1 MCVYNKKNTC
11 SVHADDNI
19 EKREAPAGPSMPR
32 RDAESPLMSI
42 LCVSA
47 RSGAPE
53 RHFESRKRRLNPK
66 FMKCHQI
73 PRTSSRL
80 SSAPSVTRA
89 TPLRPCERKYNS
101 TSRTTCPIQTL
112 QKDPEHNVIENKKE
126 YIIMG
131 ARCGQSHL
139 HRYYSPAVQNLL
151 YELLLS
157 SSTEFATS
165 GKPPTRLPLG
175 ELVEQVC

>member
-1 MCVYNKKNTC
+1 MAFHEIWVQTPFL
-11 SVHADDNI
+11 ALI
-19 EKREAPAGPSMPR
+19 MTRALRAWALEGPANALR
-32 RDAESPLMSI
+32 FSI

-80 SSAPSVTRA
+80 SSATNVTGA
-89 TPLRPCERKYNS
+89 TPVRPCERKHNS

-112 QKDPEHNVIENKKE
+112 QRDLEHNAIENKKP

-131 ARCGQSHL
+131 ARWRQSHL
-139 HRYYSPAVQNLL
+139 HRYYSSAVQNLL
-151 YELLLS
+151 YELLLFRLKLGGCYVNIVRQCTLRGS
-157 SSTEFATS
+157 GTS
-165 GKPPTRLPLG
+165 F
-175 ELVEQVC
+175 